1 MFAIYDYSNYE
12 NNAIVYVTLNPVI
25 ENDQD
30 FDTFLYKWMEL
41 YYKKK
46 EFIFIFDTCNV
57 GFIPLKYS
65 LRMTIF
71 IKKLKKQPHQY
82 LQKSIILI
90 NNNVVKHML
99 EFIFMLQPPVAP
111 VFITNIKSEIDS
123 IIDNEHHNARIILPG
138 TTFLNL

>member
-99 EFIFMLQPPVAP
+99 DFIFMLQPPVAP
-111 VFITNIKSEIDS
+111 VFITNIKSEIGS
-123 IIDNEHHNARIILPG
+123 IIDNKHHNARVILPG